1 MRSTLSEA
9 QKILVSFSGGAD
21 SLALLL
27 FAWKHF
33 PGKTEAVHFEHGFR
47 GEESLHDADFCRMF
61 CKARDIP
68 FHLVPLDVLR
78 NRIKGEG
85 DEEAARRLR
94 LDAWKQLVS
103 DPERTIVLLGHHG
116 DDAVENL
123 LLRLFRGSNASG
135 LTALREKRTLNGI
148 NFLRPQLDMTRSDIE
163 AYLAENGIRE
173 WCQDS
178 TNEESVYLR
187 NYLRNVFL
195 PELAEH
201 APHAVGGMRCSL
213 QSLADDAELLEQ
225 LSDEAYERCKNGC
238 IDEWISLHP
247 ALLVRVLRRFLNGVV
262 PARQAVDRLQQEL
275 QRPYTHPVRID
286 LGQGIMLKR
295 TKNMLSVLPEADRAE
310 IIWNWKT
317 EPDCCGLHAEI
328 LLREQVEDLT
338 GGAAFFDAAL
348 MPETLILA
356 PWQEGSRILTF
367 DGKNKNLK
375 KLFCDRHIS
384 DQDRR
389 VLKGADGTVYMAIGV
404 RNSAVAKVTE
414 QTKEVLCISGI
425 FCDEMRRLS

>member
-1 MRSTLSEA
+1 MLSKLSEA

-47 GEESLHDADFCRMF
+47 GEESLRDAAFCRTF
-61 CKARDIP
+61 CEARHIP
-68 FHLVPLDVLR
+68 FHLVPLDVPR
-78 NRIKGEG
+78 NKINGEG

-94 LDAWKQLVS
+94 LEAWKQLVS
-103 DPERTIVLLGHHG
+103 DPEHTVVLLGHHG

-123 LLRLFRGSNASG
+123 LLRLFRGSNSSG
-135 LTALREKRTLNGI
+135 LTALREERILNGI
-148 NFLRPQLDMTRSDIE
+148 CFLRPQLDMTRANIE
-163 AYLAENGIRE
+163 AFLAENGIRE

-195 PELAEH
+195 PELSEH
-201 APHAVGGMRCSL
+201 APHAIGGMRCSL
-213 QSLADDAELLEQ
+213 RSLADDADLLEQ
-225 LSDEAYERCKNGC
+225 LSDEAYERCKDGC
-238 IDEWISLHP
+238 VDEWKALHP

-275 QRPYTHPVRID
+275 QRPYSHPVRID

-295 TKNMLSVLPEADRAE
+295 TKNILSILPEPDRAE
-310 IIWNWKT
+310 IIWNWKE
-317 EPDCCGLHAEI
+317 EPDCCGLHAKI
-328 LLREQVEDLT
+328 LLREKVEDLT
-338 GGAAFFDAAL
+338 GGAAFFDADL

-367 DGKNKNLK
+367 DGKNKSLK

-389 VLKGADGTVYMAIGV
+389 VLKGEDGTVYMAIGV

-414 QTKEVLCISGI
+414 ETKSVLCISGDFI
-425 FCDEMRRLS
+425 R